1 MNSVCITI
9 LVDNYVRRRGLLAE
23 HGWSCW
29 VETPTCRLLFDTG
42 QGQALLPNARELRI
56 PLELTDAIVLS
67 HGHYDHT
74 GALGAMLDLAPAA
87 RVFAHPAALDAKYKR
102 AADGPVCAIGLPVP
116 PMELRARLG
125 GRLVVTRGPNQISPT
140 VWATGEV
147 PRVTDFEP
155 ADDSFCLDAAGQQ
168 PDALSDDQALIVH
181 AAAGIV
187 VLLGCAHAG
196 VINTLRYAL
205 TLHPG
210 LPLAA
215 VLGGMH
221 LHGVPT
227 QRVTRTLSELAVLG
241 VSRVIP
247 AHCTGLPVL
256 AALATGL
263 PRRCTPSEVGAVFE
277 FATGS
282 QQPQSNEGATHD

>member
-1 MNSVCITI
+1 MACVRITI

-29 VETPTCRLLFDTG
+29 VETPICRLLFDTG
-42 QGQALLPNARELRI
+42 QGQALHPNARELGI
-56 PLELTDAIVLS
+56 PLATADAIVLS

-87 RVFAHPAALDAKYKR
+87 RVFAHPAALEAKYKR
-102 AADGPVCAIGLPVP
+102 AADGHVRVIGLSVP
-116 PMELRARLG
+116 SAELRARLG
-125 GRLVVTRGPNQISPT
+125 ARLVSTRTPTHISPD
-140 VWATGEV
+140 VWVTGEV

-155 ADDSFCLDAAGQQ
+155 GDDSFCLDAAGQQ
-168 PDALSDDQALIVH
+168 PDALSDDQALIVR
-181 AAAGIV
+181 AEAGIV

-210 LPLAA
+210 LPLVA

-221 LHGVPT
+221 LHSVPT

-277 FATGS
+277 FTTGTE
-282 QQPQSNEGATHD
+282 QPRGQ

>member
-1 MNSVCITI
+1 MNSVRITI
-9 LVDNYVRRRGLLAE
+9 LVDNYVQRRGLLAE
-23 HGWSCW
+23 HGWACW

-42 QGQALLPNARELRI
+42 QGTALEPNARQLGI
-56 PLELTDAIVLS
+56 PLATADAIVLS

-87 RVFAHPAALDAKYKR
+87 RVFAHPAALEAKYKR
-102 AADGPVCAIGLPVP
+102 AAVGHIRAIGSPVP
-116 PMELRARLG
+116 SAELRTRLAARL
-125 GRLVVTRGPNQISPT
+125 VATRSPTEISPELW
-140 VWATGEV
+140 VTGEV

-155 ADDSFCLDAAGQQ
+155 SDDSFCLDAAGER

-181 AAAGIV
+181 AAAGMV

-196 VINTLRYAL
+196 VINTLRYAQ

-210 LPLAA
+210 LPLVA

-221 LHGVPT
+221 LHSAPT
-227 QRVTRTLSELAVLG
+227 QRVTRTVKELAALG
-241 VSRVIP
+241 VSSVIP

-263 PRRCTPSEVGAVFE
+263 PRRCTPGEVGAAFE
-277 FATGS
+277 FSTGT
-282 QQPQSNEGATHD
+282 QQPQGNEGATHD

>member
-1 MNSVCITI
+1 MNSVRITI

-23 HGWSCW
+23 HGWACW

-56 PLELTDAIVLS
+56 PFELTDAIVFS

-102 AADGPVCAIGLPVP
+102 AADGSVRAIGSPIP
-116 PMELRARLG
+116 PTELRARLG
-125 GRLVVTRGPNQISPT
+125 ARLVATRGPTQVSPT
-140 VWATGEV
+140 AWVTGEV

-155 ADDSFCLDAAGQQ
+155 GDDSFCLDAAGERS
-168 PDALSDDQALIVH
+168 DALSDDQALIVR
-181 AAAGIV
+181 AADGMV
-187 VLLGCAHAG
+187 VVLGCAHAG
-196 VINTLRYAL
+196 VINTLRYAQ
-205 TLHPG
+205 TLYPG
-210 LPLAA
+210 LPLIA

-221 LHGVPT
+221 LQSVAT
-227 QRVTRTLSELAVLG
+227 KRVTRTINELAALG
-241 VSRVIP
+241 VNSLIP
-247 AHCTGLPVL
+247 THCTGLPVL

-263 PRRCTPSEVGAVFE
+263 PRRCTPGEVGAVFE
-277 FATGS
+277 FSTRTGQS
-282 QQPQSNEGATHD
+282 QSQ

>member
-1 MNSVCITI
+1 MISVRITI
-9 LVDNYVRRRGLLAE
+9 LVDNYVQRRGLLAE

-42 QGQALLPNARELRI
+42 QGQALLHNARELDI
-56 PLELTDAIVLS
+56 PLETADAVVLS

-74 GALGAMLDLAPAA
+74 GALAAVLDLAPSA
-87 RVFAHPAALDAKYKR
+87 RVFMHPASLEGKYKR
-102 AADGPVCAIGLPVP
+102 APDGSIRAIGLSVRPE
-116 PMELRARLG
+116 ELRARLAS
-125 GRLVVTRGPNQISPT
+125 RLVATRTPTQIGPGLW
-140 VWATGEV
+140 VTGEV

-155 ADDSFCLDAAGQQ
+155 GDDSFRLDAAGEQ
-168 PDALSDDQALIVH
+168 PDPLSDDQALIVR
-181 AAAGIV
+181 AAAGMV

-196 VINTLRYAL
+196 VINTLRYAQ

-210 LPLAA
+210 LPLVA

-221 LHGVPT
+221 VHSVPT
-227 QRVTRTLSELAVLG
+227 QRVTRTLGELAALG

-256 AALATGL
+256 AALASGL

-277 FATGS
+277 FTTGDE
-282 QQPQSNEGATHD
+282 QRRDQ

>member
-1 MNSVCITI
+1 MISVRITI
-9 LVDNYVRRRGLLAE
+9 LVDNYVQRRGLLAE
-23 HGWSCW
+23 HGWACW

-42 QGQALLPNARELRI
+42 QGQALLPNARELGI
-56 PLELTDAIVLS
+56 PLELTNAIVLS

-87 RVFAHPAALDAKYKR
+87 RVFAHPAALGAKCKR
-102 AADGPVCAIGLPVP
+102 AGDGHVRAIGLSVP
-116 PMELRARLG
+116 SAELRTRLAARL
-125 GRLVVTRGPNQISPT
+125 VATRSPTQISSA
-140 VWATGEV
+140 VWVTGEV

-155 ADDSFCLDAAGQQ
+155 GDDSFCLDAAGEQ
-168 PDALSDDQALIVH
+168 PDALSDDQALIVR

-210 LPLAA
+210 LPLVA

-221 LHGVPT
+221 LHSVPT
-227 QRVTRTLSELAVLG
+227 QRVTRTLGELAVLG

-277 FATGS
+277 FTTGTE
-282 QQPQSNEGATHD
+282 QPRGQ

>member
-1 MNSVCITI
+1 MTNVRITI

-42 QGQALLPNARELRI
+42 QGQALLPNARELGI
-56 PLELTDAIVLS
+56 PLATADAIVLS

-74 GALGAMLDLAPAA
+74 GALGAMLDLARAA
-87 RVFAHPAALDAKYKR
+87 RVIAHPAALEAKYKR
-102 AADGPVCAIGLPVP
+102 AGDGPVRAIGLSIP
-116 PMELRARLG
+116 PAELRARLG
-125 GRLVVTRGPNQISPT
+125 ARLVATRSPT
-140 VWATGEV
+140 QIGPAVWVTGEV

-155 ADDSFCLDAAGQQ
+155 GDDSFCLDATGQQ
-168 PDALSDDQALIVH
+168 PDMLSDDQALIVR
-181 AAAGIV
+181 AAAGMV
-187 VLLGCAHAG
+187 VVLGCAHAG
-196 VINTLRYAL
+196 VINTLRYAQ

-210 LPLAA
+210 LPLVA

-221 LHGVPT
+221 LHSVPT

-241 VSRVIP
+241 VSKVIP

-277 FATGS
+277 FA
-282 QQPQSNEGATHD
+282 AD

>member
-1 MNSVCITI
+1 MNSVRITI

-29 VETPTCRLLFDTG
+29 VETSICRLLFDTG
-42 QGQALLPNARELRI
+42 QGQALLPNASELGI
-56 PLELTDAIVLS
+56 ELESTNAIVLS

-87 RVFAHPAALDAKYKR
+87 RVFAHPAALEAKYKR
-102 AADGPVCAIGLPVP
+102 AGDGHVRAIGLSIPSAD
-116 PMELRARLG
+116 LRARLG
-125 GRLVVTRGPNQISPT
+125 ARLVATRSPT
-140 VWATGEV
+140 QICPAVWVTGEV
-147 PRVTDFEP
+147 PRVADFEP
-155 ADDSFCLDAAGQQ
+155 GEDSFCLDAAGQQ
-168 PDALSDDQALIVH
+168 PDALSDDQALIVRT
-181 AAAGIV
+181 AAGIV

-196 VINTLRYAL
+196 VINTLRYAQ

-210 LPLAA
+210 LPLVA

-221 LHGVPT
+221 LHSVPT
-227 QRVTRTLSELAVLG
+227 QRVTRTLSELSVLG

-256 AALATGL
+256 AALASGL

-277 FATGS
+277 FTTGAE
-282 QQPQSNEGATHD
+282 QPRGQ